1 MSLLRLDE
9 ILVND
14 KFENIS
20 KIGNLLESEVSEVAK
35 NYLVLS
41 GGAVVRYRKEGE
53 KFIFNVELTAERVK
67 PFGKIIGWF
76 DFFAYF
82 YCIFIL
88 TMLQFH

>member
-20 KIGNLLESEVSEVAK
+20 KIGNLLESEVTEVAK

-41 GGAVVRYRKEGE
+41 SGTIVRYRKDGD
-53 KFIFNVELTAERVK
+53 KYVFNVTLEK
-67 PFGKIIGWF
+67 
-76 DFFAYF
+76 
-82 YCIFIL
+82 
-88 TMLQFH
+88 

>member
-20 KIGNLLESEVSEVAK
+20 KIGNLLESEVTEVAK

-41 GGAVVRYRKEGE
+41 RGTIVRYRKDGD
-53 KFIFNVELTAERVK
+53 KYVFNIELTAERIK
-67 PFGKIIGWF
+67 PFGKIIG
-76 DFFAYF
+76 
-82 YCIFIL
+82 
-88 TMLQFH
+88 

>member
-20 KIGNLLESEVSEVAK
+20 KIGNLLESEVTEVAK

-41 GGAVVRYRKEGE
+41 SGTIVRYRKDGD
-53 KFIFNVELTAERVK
+53 KYVFNIELTAERIK
-67 PFGKIIGWF
+67 PFGKIIG
-76 DFFAYF
+76 
-82 YCIFIL
+82 
-88 TMLQFH
+88 

>member
-35 NYLVLS
+35 NYLVLRDD
-41 GGAVVRYRKEGE
+41 AVVRYRKEGD

-67 PFGKIIGWF
+67 PFGKIIG
-76 DFFAYF
+76 
-82 YCIFIL
+82 
-88 TMLQFH
+88 

>member
-41 GGAVVRYRKEGE
+41 GGAIVRYRKEGE
-53 KFIFNVELTAERVK
+53 KFVFDIELTAERVK
-67 PFGKIIGWF
+67 PFGKIIG
-76 DFFAYF
+76 
-82 YCIFIL
+82 
-88 TMLQFH
+88 

>member
-20 KIGNLLESEVSEVAK
+20 KIGNLLESEVTEVAK

-41 GGAVVRYRKEGE
+41 SGTIVRYRKDGD
-53 KFIFNVELTAERVK
+53 KYVFNIELTAERVK
-67 PFGKIIGWF
+67 PFGKIIG
-76 DFFAYF
+76 
-82 YCIFIL
+82 
-88 TMLQFH
+88 